1 MSYKANN
8 RKLNKL
14 VVLIFYTIPLSYKKI
29 RRDCCLLLN
38 HDIDCQL
45 NSSLQV
51 DKKYSYL

>member
-29 RRDCCLLLN
+29 RQDCYLLLN
-38 HDIDCQL
+38 L
-45 NSSLQV
+45 
-51 DKKYSYL
+51 